1 MAKYLSIVSLLFLF
15 ISCSSL
21 LKKSYIDDYS
31 SPDFECWSGA
41 GYRSA
46 ETFELYRSAWS
57 KVRNLYRD
65 ENRRIQS
72 ANIVF
77 TGNSLIH
84 LFPKELM
91 TKEFPG
97 AVNRGIGG
105 DITELLLERLDE
117 DVVSLNPKAIVLE
130 IGGNDLIQG
139 KCLHR
144 IENNLVK
151 ILDKLTQSLP
161 NTKIVILGVPPV
173 RTQNLNR
180 VSPVLNLA
188 WISII
193 QSYKN
198 VVFLDNW
205 QWLREKDRPILRQE
219 FWLEKDKI
227 HLNDNAYKVWVEKL
241 KPILL
246 PYL

>member
-1 MAKYLSIVSLLFLF
+1 MRNI
-15 ISCSSL
+15 
-21 LKKSYIDDYS
+21 
-31 SPDFECWSGA
+31 
-41 GYRSA
+41 YR
-46 ETFELYRSAWS
+46 E
-57 KVRNLYRD
+57 
-65 ENRRIQS
+65 ENQRIKTAS
-72 ANIVF
+72 VVF
-77 TGNSLIH
+77 VGNSLIQ
-84 LFPKELM
+84 LFPNEIL

-139 KCLHR
+139 KCLHL

-161 NTKIVILGVPPV
+161 NAKIVILGIPPV

-180 VSPVLNLA
+180 VSPVINLA
-188 WISII
+188 WVSII

-227 HLNDNAYKVWVEKL
+227 HLNENAYKVWVEKL

>member
-1 MAKYLSIVSLLFLF
+1 
-15 ISCSSL
+15 
-21 LKKSYIDDYS
+21 
-31 SPDFECWSGA
+31 
-41 GYRSA
+41 
-46 ETFELYRSAWS
+46 
-57 KVRNLYRD
+57 
-65 ENRRIQS
+65 
-72 ANIVF
+72 
-77 TGNSLIH
+77 
-84 LFPKELM
+84 M

>member
-1 MAKYLSIVSLLFLF
+1 MRNI
-15 ISCSSL
+15 
-21 LKKSYIDDYS
+21 
-31 SPDFECWSGA
+31 
-41 GYRSA
+41 YR
-46 ETFELYRSAWS
+46 E
-57 KVRNLYRD
+57 
-65 ENRRIQS
+65 ENQRIKTAS
-72 ANIVF
+72 VVF
-77 TGNSLIH
+77 VGNSLIQ
-84 LFPKELM
+84 LFPNEIL

-139 KCLHR
+139 KCLHL

-151 ILDKLTQSLP
+151 ILEKLTQSLP
-161 NTKIVILGVPPV
+161 NAKIVILGIPPV

-180 VSPVLNLA
+180 VSPVINLA
-188 WISII
+188 WVSII

-205 QWLREKDRPILRQE
+205 QWLREKDKPILRQE

-227 HLNDNAYKVWVEKL
+227 HLNENAYKVWVEKL